1 MVTLRRGTGY
11 VFGIAFVAS
20 VGGFLFG
27 YDLAIMG
34 GANRYLQQQ
43 FRLSEAGFGFTTA
56 SATLGCAMGPFLG
69 AWLCDRFGRRRTLI
83 GASLLLGVGAVL
95 TALPRDIYTFNV
107 FRIVGG
113 VGVGLCSI
121 ASPMYIAEVAPPKNR
136 GGLGFMYQLAIV
148 AGCVLSIYVAYLLA
162 DWFPPTTNW
171 RWMFGS
177 EMVAILVFLIFLIM
191 IPETPRWLA
200 ARGLEPQAI
209 AVLKRIGGV
218 TYAREQIEEIR
229 KSLNEETGTWGELWE
244 PGMKRALAVGVLLA
258 IFNNYTGWSGI
269 YNYLPTIFLQAGFLT
284 TSSAIFQYML
294 AFAFMGAMTLIACFV
309 VDRLGRRPLW
319 IAASALMIGANI
331 LVGILFQLNVTGFMV
346 LLGICLLAIPHS
358 FALGPLPWLMMSE
371 LYPTRIRARA
381 VSITTTVLWITSFFP
396 VFLFPFLQRGS
407 EYYLGTVA
415 GVFWIYAGICVF
427 SLLFGF
433 GWLPETKGRTL
444 EAIAD
449 SWKRDHPSPP

>member
-1 MVTLRRGTGY
+1 VTHWKGTSY

-34 GANRYLQQQ
+34 GANQYLKEQ
-43 FRLSEAGFGFTTA
+43 FHLSEAGFGFTTA

-83 GASLLLGVGAVL
+83 GASWLLAIGAVL

-121 ASPMYIAEVAPPKNR
+121 ASPMYIAEVAPPRKR

-148 AGCVLSIYVAYLLA
+148 AGCVLSIFVAYLLA
-162 DWFPPTTNW
+162 GWLPDATSW

-177 EMVAILVFLIFLIM
+177 EMVAILVFVVFLVM

-200 ARGLEPQAI
+200 ARGMEPQAT
-209 AVLKRIGGV
+209 AVLERIGGA
-218 TYAREQIEEIR
+218 TYAAEQIQEIR
-229 KSLNEETGTWGELWE
+229 ASLREETGTWQELLE
-244 PGMKRALAVGVLLA
+244 PGMQKALAVGILLA

-269 YNYLPTIFLQAGFLT
+269 YNYLPTIFKQAGFIT
-284 TSSAIFQYML
+284 KTDAIFQYML
-294 AFAFMGAMTLIACFV
+294 AFAFMGAMTLVACFV
-309 VDRLGRRPLW
+309 VDRAGRRPLW
-319 IAASALMIGANI
+319 IGASALMVAANV
-331 LVGILFQLNVTGFMV
+331 LAGCLFQLNVTGFIV
-346 LLGICLLAIPHS
+346 LLAVCLLAIPHS

-396 VFLFPFLQRGS
+396 VLLFPILQRWS
-407 EYYLGTVA
+407 EQALGTVA
-415 GVFWIYAGICVF
+415 GVFWIYAGICVL
-427 SLLFGF
+427 SLLFGCL
-433 GWLPETKGRTL
+433 WLPETKGRSL
-444 EAIAD
+444 EAIAE
-449 SWKRDHPSPP
+449 SWKH